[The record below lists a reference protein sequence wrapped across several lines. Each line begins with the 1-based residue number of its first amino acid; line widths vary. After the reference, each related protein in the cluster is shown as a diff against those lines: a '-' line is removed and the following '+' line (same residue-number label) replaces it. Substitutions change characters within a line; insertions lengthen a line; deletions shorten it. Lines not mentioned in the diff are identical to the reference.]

1 MKKQPTFSELEILG
15 ILWERQQAT
24 VREVF
29 EIICKERQVAYTTI
43 LKMMQIMVE
52 KDFLERDVTNKSH
65 IFTAK
70 LSRDNIIAE
79 LLDKVF
85 RGSTKDLVEAILN
98 AKKTSPDEIKEIRK
112 SLKTKKVKKLKSEKV
127 KK

>member
-1 MKKQPTFSELEILG
+1 MKKQPTFTELEILG
-15 ILWERQQAT
+15 VLWQRQQAT

-29 EIICKERQVAYTTI
+29 EIINQERKVTYTTI
-43 LKMMQIMVE
+43 LKMMQVMLE
-52 KDFLERDVTNKSH
+52 KDFLERDTTNKSH

-85 RGSTKDLVEAILN
+85 RGSTIDLVEAILN
-98 AKKTSPDEIKEIRK
+98 AKKTSPEEVKEIRK
-112 SLKTKKVKKLKSEKV
+112 TLKTRKVKKSKTEKA

>member
-1 MKKQPTFSELEILG
+1 MKKQPTFTELELLG
-15 ILWERQQAT
+15 VLWQREKAT

-29 EIICKERQVAYTTI
+29 EVINQERKVTYTTI
-43 LKMMQIMVE
+43 LKMMQVMLE
-52 KDFLERDVTNKSH
+52 KGFLERDSANKSH

-70 LSRDNIIAE
+70 LSRENVIAE

-85 RGSTKDLVEAILN
+85 RGSTKDLIESILK
-98 AKKTSPDEIKEIRK
+98 AKNTSSEEIKEIRK
-112 SLKTKKVKKLKSEKV
+112 SLKTRKVKKVKSEKV